1 MNYTLIILGVILI
14 VVIYMM
20 YSVIL
25 GQQSKIGANIITI
38 SSVTANN
45 SVLLSSLATPN
56 SPRYNLSFWI
66 SAENLAAS
74 EQSLFKISDPTKVAP
89 ANKDL
94 LNVKLTTDATLK
106 YSMSHSG
113 NANETNH
120 TIMTNFPFQK
130 WVYVILSVDSNIM
143 DMYID
148 GKLTRSEKFTIT
160 PDVPSKTYSI
170 IFPTAT
176 ANTLIYL
183 ARFERNPVAMDP
195 ATAWSKYMAG
205 NGGNYFSSLFSSY
218 GAAFTITKDNLEVNK
233 LSLF

>member
-38 SSVTANN
+38 SSATANN

-74 EQSLFKISDPTKVAP
+74 EQSLFKISVPAP
-89 ANKDL
+89 AQGIKDL

-106 YSMSHSG
+106 YTISNSK

-160 PDVPSKTYSI
+160 PDVPDKTYSI
-170 IFPTAT
+170 IFPTAA

>member
-25 GQQSKIGANIITI
+25 GQQSKIGANIITL
-38 SSVTANN
+38 SSTTANP

-66 SAENLAAS
+66 SAENLGGDN
-74 EQSLFKISDPTKVAP
+74 SLFTISVPSATV
-89 ANKDL
+89 NL
-94 LNVKLTTDATLK
+94 LEVKLTTNATLK
-106 YSMSHSG
+106 YSIS
-113 NANETNH
+113 NTNRNNTTEH

-130 WVYVILSVDSNIM
+130 WVYVVLSVDSNIM

-160 PDVPSKTYSI
+160 PDVPDNTYSI
-170 IFPTAT
+170 IFPTPV
-176 ANTLIYL
+176 ANTLIYI